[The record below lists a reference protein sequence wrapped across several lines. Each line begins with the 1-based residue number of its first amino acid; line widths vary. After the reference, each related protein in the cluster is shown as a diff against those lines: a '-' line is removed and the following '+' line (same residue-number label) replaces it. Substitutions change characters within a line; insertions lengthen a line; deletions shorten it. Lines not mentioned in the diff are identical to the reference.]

1 MFLACLQVNSV
12 NCNTCWKITLFMD
25 YKENQDAILKGVRV
39 LEEKGVLGSRFDRVL
54 VKKRNVCVLRLGL

>member
-1 MFLACLQVNSV
+1 MFLASLQVNSV

-39 LEEKGVLGSRFDRVL
+39 FWGKGVLGSRS
-54 VKKRNVCVLRLGL
+54 KGCGLRDIMCAC